1 MIVLQLEYLIAVI
14 TFVTLLGSGDMR
26 EENMQTTLCVRVLK
40 KVAVKEAA
48 VILLLRTWFASS
60 INCHSTSEFRQEIDF
75 GDQKWR
81 TEGCLLLCW
90 EDTKSFTYEQL
101 ILHGSKRLEFIYI

>member
-14 TFVTLLGSGDMR
+14 TFVILLGSGGMR
-26 EENMQTTLCVRVLK
+26 EENMRTLCVGVLK

-60 INCHSTSEFRQEIDF
+60 ISCQPA
-75 GDQKWR
+75 
-81 TEGCLLLCW
+81 
-90 EDTKSFTYEQL
+90 
-101 ILHGSKRLEFIYI
+101 LELGRK